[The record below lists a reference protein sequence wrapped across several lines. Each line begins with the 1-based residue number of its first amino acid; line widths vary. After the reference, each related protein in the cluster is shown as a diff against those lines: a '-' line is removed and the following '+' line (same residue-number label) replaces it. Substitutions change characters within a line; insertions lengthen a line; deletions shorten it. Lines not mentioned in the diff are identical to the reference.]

1 VCRAE
6 EDDRREDEVR
16 EEGRCAEGRVG
27 LPVQEEEQRGAAEEV
42 DDDERRQR
50 SECVDV
56 VDPREAAR
64 PSHSFT
70 RAQTLGENRR
80 HREACER
87 EPRQGR
93 EDVEPDED
101 PHRQEDEDAD
111 HERGQ
116 EDTPRRPELEDE
128 HARADV
134 AERKKGCPQDEEGAL
149 GPLAVA
155 DCVLVEGGDDEPDR
169 KRPPEAPLVEA
180 NRVGD
185 ELTDGPVGR
194 RDFVWSSG
202 HP

>member
-6 EDDRREDEVR
+6 EDERGEDEVG
-16 EEGRCAEGRVG
+16 EEGRRAERRVG

-42 DDDERRQR
+42 DDDEGRQR
-50 SECVDV
+50 AEGVDV

-70 RAQTLGENRR
+70 RAQALGKDRR
-80 HREACER
+80 HREAGER

-134 AERKKGCPQDEEGAL
+134 AEREERCRQDEESAL
-149 GPLAVA
+149 GLLAVA
-155 DCVLVEGGDDEPDR
+155 DCVLVEDGDDEPDR

-185 ELTDGPVGR
+185 ELTDGPVCR
-194 RDFVWSSG
+194 
-202 HP
+202 